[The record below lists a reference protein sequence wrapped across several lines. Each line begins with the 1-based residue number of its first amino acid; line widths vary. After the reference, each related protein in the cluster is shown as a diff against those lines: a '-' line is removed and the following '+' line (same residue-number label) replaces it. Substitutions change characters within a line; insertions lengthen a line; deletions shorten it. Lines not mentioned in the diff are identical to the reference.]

1 MLFANNPML
10 DPADRQ
16 QAGYAGLLALAQGL
30 MAGGAPSTQPGGM
43 ARGLA
48 EGLGGFGKN
57 YQGSLAS
64 SVAMKS
70 AALQQQMAQ
79 AQLEEARRKQ
89 DQRASQE
96 KAIEEMFTAPSPQM
110 AMAGNDRS
118 GPTMQAASNMQ
129 PPIAQMFPG
138 QDMAALKAYASAFPD
153 QFSALVAKNIAG
165 KDPTATIQ
173 EYEFAKKSGYTG
185 SFTDFLAVKHSAG
198 QEQFGLT
205 PVPGVDEKG
214 NPILAQLSNRG
225 AAARPVQFPPGFSFT
240 PPVKPVDTGTGT
252 ALVTPS
258 GQTAGII
265 PKDNRKPARDK
276 ALGSAEGEQAAAAP
290 GAIASADQMLKN
302 IEGVEKHP
310 YLKWSTGLTS
320 ASTRIPGTPMF
331 DLGQRVEQI
340 KGGAFLEA
348 FEKLKGGGQITEVEG
363 AKATAAIARLNL
375 GLSEKD
381 MREALKDLREV
392 VEAGRARAAVRAAPQ
407 SPEPADSGGWSIKK
421 VQ

>member
-10 DPADRQ
+10 TADDRQ
-16 QAGYAGLLALAQGL
+16 QAGYAGLMALAQGL
-30 MAGGAPSTQPGGM
+30 MAGGAPSLQPGGM
-43 ARGLA
+43 AKGLA
-48 EGLGGFGKN
+48 EGFGGFAKN
-57 YQGSLAS
+57 YQGSLTNAA
-64 SVAMKS
+64 AMKS

-79 AQLEEARRKQ
+79 TQLEEAKRKQ
-89 DQRASQE
+89 EQRTAQA
-96 KAIEEMFTAPSPQM
+96 KAIEEMFAVPSAQF
-110 AMAGNDRS
+110 AMAGNDRN
-118 GPTMQAASNMQ
+118 GPTPQAAANMQ
-129 PPIAQMFPG
+129 PPVAQMFPG
-138 QDMAALKAYASAFPD
+138 QDMAALKSYAAAFPD

-173 EYEFAKKSGYTG
+173 EFEFAKKNGYTG
-185 SFTDFLAVKHSAG
+185 SFTEFLAVKHSAG
-198 QEQFGLT
+198 AAEQYGLT
-205 PVPGVDEKG
+205 PIPGVDEKG

-240 PPVKPVDTGTGT
+240 PPVKTVDTGTGT

-258 GQTAGII
+258 GQTTNII
-265 PKDNRKPARDK
+265 PKDNRTPARDK
-276 ALGSAEGEQAAAAP
+276 ALGGAEGEQAAAAP

-320 ASTRIPGTPMF
+320 PLTRVAGTPMF

-348 FEKLKGGGQITEVEG
+348 FEKLKGGGQITETEG
-363 AKATAAIARLNL
+363 AKATAAIARINL

-381 MREALKDLREV
+381 MRAALKDLREV
-392 VEAGRARAAVRAAPQ
+392 VEAGRARASVRIAPQ
-407 SPEPADSGGWSIKK
+407 TPAPATPDPLGLR
-421 VQ
+421 